1 MDVNNPSNPLNAP
14 LPEVPPDFPSY
25 NQINDR
31 RMMMQVDEL
40 KACMRD
46 LQNRVLALAG
56 LLNDTQSEA
65 RRAKAAKEVKA

>member
-40 KACMRD
+40 KACVRD
-46 LQNRVLALAG
+46 LQNRMLALAG
-56 LLNDTQSEA
+56 MFSDLKSEEA
-65 RRAKAAKEVKA
+65 RAKAAKAVKA